1 MVWGGMGAVRDLRGT
16 GEGTGQAV
24 LWNVRD
30 WAAASCSPL
39 GRAVGT
45 GAPTGRRCHH
55 PPLPTA
61 SPGRY
66 SSESD
71 VWSFGILLWE
81 AFSLGAVPY
90 ANLSNQQTREAI
102 EQGERAAGPGDLEPF
117 PTGPRDRGRRPSAP
131 SILAAR
137 RRAAGAPGAVP
148 RGRVPPDA
156 ALLGVR
162 PSQAAE
168 LRRRPPGPHRHP
180 QTAPLSGCARP
191 GGGAGERRG
200 RRCGGPR
207 CAAAK

>member
-1 MVWGGMGAVRDLRGT
+1 M
-16 GEGTGQAV
+16 
-24 LWNVRD
+24 
-30 WAAASCSPL
+30 AASCSPSGL
-39 GRAVGT
+39 VTGS
-45 GAPTGRRCHH
+45 GAPTGQRRHH
-55 PPLPTA
+55 RPLPAT

-90 ANLSNQQTREAI
+90 ANLTNQQTREAI
-102 EQGERAAGPGDLEPF
+102 EQGERGARPGDLEPF

-131 SILAAR
+131 SIPAAH
-137 RRAAGAPGAVP
+137 RRAAGAPRAVP

-162 PSQAAE
+162 PPQAAE
-168 LRRRPPGPHRHP
+168 LRRHLPGAHRHP

-191 GGGAGERRG
+191 GGGAGGAEGRG
-200 RRCGGPR
+200 ARCGIKAGSAAPR
-207 CAAAK
+207 LS